1 MVQEWDGETRAGT
14 PEESWRA
21 IHETMDRARSSMY
34 VAGTATIML
43 LWAAIF
49 SLGVGSQYAIL
60 TLASEFA
67 ERSPWVFGVLWGIL
81 MVPGMVGSGF
91 IGHRAGKKIAPGDA
105 ARSAGIRVF
114 LYWLAVV
121 VAAFLIPAAA
131 GMWNAGDG
139 EQIPAVTLGIVSLGY
154 ILFGIMHRLVLAV
167 VGVGF
172 AAAFYIPNYL
182 VDGDEAMLVS
192 AALMVV
198 VVVLGAWWIRKSGV
212 H

>member
-1 MVQEWDGETRAGT
+1 MDISDGETRAGT
-14 PEESWRA
+14 PEESWRD
-21 IHETMDRARSSMY
+21 IHETLDRARSSMY

-43 LWAAIF
+43 FWAAIA
-49 SLGVGSQYAIL
+49 SVGVISQYAIL

-67 ERSPWVFGVLWGIL
+67 ERSPWIFGALWGIL

-91 IGHRAGKKIAPGDA
+91 IGRRAGRKIAPGDA

-121 VAAFLIPAAA
+121 VAVFLIPAAA
-131 GMWNAGDG
+131 GMWNAEDGDN
-139 EQIPAVTLGIVSLGY
+139 IPGVSIGIVSLAY
-154 ILFGIMHRLVLAV
+154 ILFGIMHRPVLVA

-172 AAAFYIPNYL
+172 AVAFYIPNYL
-182 VDGDEAMLVS
+182 VDGGEVMLVS
-192 AALMVV
+192 GALMMV

>member
-1 MVQEWDGETRAGT
+1 MHVSDGETEAVT
-14 PEESWRA
+14 PEESWRN

-34 VAGTATIML
+34 IAGTATITL
-43 LWAAIF
+43 LWAAIA
-49 SLGVGSQYAIL
+49 SVGVGSQYAIM

-67 ERSPWVFGVLWGIL
+67 DRSPWIFGVLWGVL

-91 IGHRAGKKIAPGDA
+91 IGRRAGRKIAAGDA

-121 VAAFLIPAAA
+121 VAVFLIPAAA
-131 GMWNAGDG
+131 GMWNGEDGDK
-139 EQIPAVTLGIVSLGY
+139 IPGVVLGIVALAY
-154 ILFGIMHRLVLAV
+154 ILFGIMHRPALAA
-167 VGVGF
+167 VGAGF
-172 AAAFYIPNYL
+172 AAAFYIPNHL
-182 VDGDEAMLVS
+182 VEGDEAMLVS

-198 VVVLGAWWIRKSGV
+198 VVAIGAWWIRKSGV

>member
-1 MVQEWDGETRAGT
+1 MDISGGEMGAGT
-14 PEESWRA
+14 PEESWRD
-21 IHETMDRARSSMY
+21 IHETMDRTRSSMY
-34 VAGTATIML
+34 VAGSATIML
-43 LWAAIF
+43 LWAAIA
-49 SLGVGSQYAIL
+49 SVGVGSQYAIL
-60 TLASEFA
+60 TLAPELA
-67 ERSPWVFGVLWGIL
+67 ERSPWIFGVLWGIL

-91 IGHRAGKKIAPGDA
+91 IGRRAGRKIAAGDA

-121 VAAFLIPAAA
+121 VAIFLIPAAA
-131 GMWNAGDG
+131 GMWNSEDGDN
-139 EQIPAVTLGIVSLGY
+139 IPAVAIGIVSLGY
-154 ILFGIMHRLVLAV
+154 ILFGIMHRPVLAA

-182 VDGDEAMLVS
+182 VDGYEAMLVS
-192 AALMVV
+192 AASMVV

>member
-1 MVQEWDGETRAGT
+1 MDISDGETRAGT
-14 PEESWRA
+14 PEESWRT
-21 IHETMDRARSSMY
+21 IHETMDRTRSSMY
-34 VAGTATIML
+34 VAGTAPIML
-43 LWAAIF
+43 LWAAIA

-67 ERSPWVFGVLWGIL
+67 ERSPWIYTVLWGVL

-91 IGHRAGKKIAPGDA
+91 IGRRAGRKMAPGDA
-105 ARSAGIRVF
+105 ARKAGIRVF

-121 VAAFLIPAAA
+121 VAVFLIPAA
-131 GMWNAGDG
+131 GMWNAEDGDN
-139 EQIPAVTLGIVSLGY
+139 IPGVAIGIVSLAY
-154 ILFGIMHRLVLAV
+154 ILFGIMHRPVLAA

-182 VDGDEAMLVS
+182 VEGYEVMLVS

>member
-1 MVQEWDGETRAGT
+1 MDIPDGETRAGT
-14 PEESWRA
+14 PEESWRT

-34 VAGTATIML
+34 VAGTAPIML
-43 LWAAIF
+43 LWTAIA

-67 ERSPWVFGVLWGIL
+67 ERSPWIYSVLWGIL

-91 IGHRAGKKIAPGDA
+91 IGRRAGRKISPGDA
-105 ARSAGIRVF
+105 ARRAGIRVF

-121 VAAFLIPAAA
+121 VAVFLIPAAA
-131 GMWNAGDG
+131 GMWNAEDGDN
-139 EQIPAVTLGIVSLGY
+139 IPGVAIGIVSLAY
-154 ILFGIMHRLVLAV
+154 ILFGIMHRPVLAA

-182 VDGDEAMLVS
+182 MEGNEVMLVS

-198 VVVLGAWWIRKSGV
+198 VVVLGAWWLRKSGV

>member
-1 MVQEWDGETRAGT
+1 MDISDGETGAGT
-14 PEESWRA
+14 PEESWRD

-43 LWAAIF
+43 LWAAIA

-67 ERSPWVFGVLWGIL
+67 ERTPWIYTVLWGIL

-91 IGHRAGKKIAPGDA
+91 IGRRAGRKISPGDA
-105 ARSAGIRVF
+105 ARKAGIRVF

-121 VAAFLIPAAA
+121 VAVFLIPAAA
-131 GMWNAGDG
+131 GMWNAEDGDN
-139 EQIPAVTLGIVSLGY
+139 IPGVAIGIVSLAY
-154 ILFGIMHRLVLAV
+154 ILFGIMHRPVLAA

-182 VDGDEAMLVS
+182 MEGNEVMLVS

>member
-1 MVQEWDGETRAGT
+1 MDISDGETGAGT
-14 PEESWRA
+14 PEESWRD
-21 IHETMDRARSSMY
+21 IHETMDRTRSSMY

-43 LWAAIF
+43 LWATIA
-49 SLGVGSQYAIL
+49 SLGVGAQYAIL

-67 ERSPWVFGVLWGIL
+67 ERNPWIYTVLWGIL

-91 IGHRAGKKIAPGDA
+91 IGRRAGRKISPGDA
-105 ARSAGIRVF
+105 ARKAGIRVF

-121 VAAFLIPAAA
+121 VAVFLIPAAA
-131 GMWNAGDG
+131 GMWNAEDGDN
-139 EQIPAVTLGIVSLGY
+139 IPGVAIGIVSLAY
-154 ILFGIMHRLVLAV
+154 VLFGIMHRPVLAA

-182 VDGDEAMLVS
+182 MEGNEVMLVS

>member
-1 MVQEWDGETRAGT
+1 MDISDGETRAGT
-14 PEESWRA
+14 PEESWRT

-43 LWAAIF
+43 LWAAIA

-67 ERSPWVFGVLWGIL
+67 ERNPWIYTVLWGIL

-91 IGHRAGKKIAPGDA
+91 IGRRAGRKISPGDA
-105 ARSAGIRVF
+105 AREAGIRVF

-121 VAAFLIPAAA
+121 VAVFLIPAAA
-131 GMWNAGDG
+131 GMWNTEDGDN
-139 EQIPAVTLGIVSLGY
+139 IPGVAIGIVSLAY
-154 ILFGIMHRLVLAV
+154 ILFGIMHRPVLAA
-167 VGVGF
+167 VGMGF

-182 VDGDEAMLVS
+182 MEGNEVMLVS

>member
-1 MVQEWDGETRAGT
+1 MDIPDGETRAGT
-14 PEESWRA
+14 PEESWRT

-34 VAGTATIML
+34 VAGTAPIML
-43 LWAAIF
+43 LWAAIA

-67 ERSPWVFGVLWGIL
+67 ERSPWIYTVLWGVL
-81 MVPGMVGSGF
+81 MVPGMVGSGI
-91 IGHRAGKKIAPGDA
+91 IGSRAGRKIAPGDA
-105 ARSAGIRVF
+105 ARRAGIRVF

-121 VAAFLIPAAA
+121 VAMFLIPAAA
-131 GMWNAGDG
+131 GMRNAENGDN
-139 EQIPAVTLGIVSLGY
+139 IPGVVLGIVSLGY
-154 ILFGIMHRLVLAV
+154 ILFGIMHRPVLAV

-182 VDGDEAMLVS
+182 ADSDEVMLVS
-192 AALMVV
+192 AGLMLVV
-198 VVVLGAWWIRKSGV
+198 VALGAWWIRRSEV

>member
-1 MVQEWDGETRAGT
+1 MDISDCETGAAT
-14 PEESWRA
+14 PEESWCT

-34 VAGTATIML
+34 VAGTAPIML
-43 LWAAIF
+43 LWAAIA

-67 ERSPWVFGVLWGIL
+67 ERSPWIYTVLWGVL

-91 IGHRAGKKIAPGDA
+91 IGRRAGRKMAPGDA
-105 ARSAGIRVF
+105 ARKAGIRVF

-121 VAAFLIPAAA
+121 VAVFLIPAAA
-131 GMWNAGDG
+131 GMWNAEDGDN
-139 EQIPAVTLGIVSLGY
+139 IPGVAIGIVSLAY
-154 ILFGIMHRLVLAV
+154 ILFGIMHRPVLAA

-182 VDGDEAMLVS
+182 VEGDEVMLVS

>member
-1 MVQEWDGETRAGT
+1 MDISDGDTRAGT
-14 PEESWRA
+14 PEESWRD

-34 VAGTATIML
+34 VAGTATITL
-43 LWAAIF
+43 LWAAIA
-49 SLGVGSQYAIL
+49 LVGVGSQYTIL

-67 ERSPWVFGVLWGIL
+67 ERSPWIFGVLWGIL

-91 IGHRAGKKIAPGDA
+91 IGRRAGRKIAPGDA
-105 ARSAGIRVF
+105 ARKAGIRVF

-121 VAAFLIPAAA
+121 VAVFLIPAAA
-131 GMWNAGDG
+131 GMWNAEDGDN
-139 EQIPAVTLGIVSLGY
+139 IPGVALGIVSLAY
-154 ILFGIMHRLVLAV
+154 ILFGIMHRPVLAA

-182 VDGDEAMLVS
+182 VDGDTAMLVS
-192 AALMVV
+192 AALMLVV
-198 VVVLGAWWIRKSGV
+198 VVMGAWWIRKSGV

>member
-1 MVQEWDGETRAGT
+1 MDISDGETRAGT
-14 PEESWRA
+14 PEESWRT

-34 VAGTATIML
+34 VAGTAPIML
-43 LWAAIF
+43 LWAAIA

-60 TLASEFA
+60 TLAPEFA
-67 ERSPWVFGVLWGIL
+67 ERSPWIFGVLWGSL

-91 IGHRAGKKIAPGDA
+91 IGRRAGRKVAAGDA
-105 ARSAGIRVF
+105 ARRAGIRVF

-121 VAAFLIPAAA
+121 VGVFLIPAAA
-131 GMWNAGDG
+131 GMWNAEDGDN
-139 EQIPAVTLGIVSLGY
+139 IPGVAIGIVSLGY
-154 ILFGIMHRLVLAV
+154 ILFGIMHRPVLAA
-167 VGVGF
+167 VGAGF

-182 VDGDEAMLVS
+182 VDGDAAMLVS

>member
-1 MVQEWDGETRAGT
+1 MQEPSGEAEPLSPQEGWQ
-14 PEESWRA
+14 S
-21 IHETMDRARSSMY
+21 IHSTMDVTRSSMY
-34 VAGTATIML
+34 LAGTPTIML
-43 LWAAIF
+43 LWAAIA

-67 ERSPWVFGVLWGIL
+67 ERSPWIFGALWGVL
-81 MVPGMVGSGF
+81 MVPGMVGSGI
-91 IGHRAGKKIAPGDA
+91 IGRRAGRKIAAGDA

-139 EQIPAVTLGIVSLGY
+139 DNIPAVVLGIVSLGY
-154 ILFGIMHRLVLAV
+154 ILFGIMHRPVLAV
-167 VGVGF
+167 VGAGF

-182 VDGDEAMLVS
+182 VDGYEAMLVS
-192 AALMVV
+192 AALMLAVV
-198 VVVLGAWWIRKSGV
+198 ALGAWWIRRSGV
-212 H
+212 L

>member
-1 MVQEWDGETRAGT
+1 MDISDGETRAGT
-14 PEESWRA
+14 PEESWRT
-21 IHETMDRARSSMY
+21 IHETMDRTRSSMY
-34 VAGTATIML
+34 VAGTAPIML
-43 LWAAIF
+43 LWAAIA

-67 ERSPWVFGVLWGIL
+67 ERSPWIYTVLWGVL

-91 IGHRAGKKIAPGDA
+91 IGRRAGRKMAPGDA
-105 ARSAGIRVF
+105 ARKAGIRVF

-121 VAAFLIPAAA
+121 VAVFLIPAAA
-131 GMWNAGDG
+131 GMWNAEDGDN
-139 EQIPAVTLGIVSLGY
+139 IPGVAIGIVSLAY
-154 ILFGIMHRLVLAV
+154 ILFGIMHRPVLAA

-182 VDGDEAMLVS
+182 VEGYEVMLVS